1 MVKMML
7 FFLLILL
14 GAVTAPLC
22 LRAQDDLLRLLDS
35 QTVDRQAIDVAAATF
50 KGTRII
56 NGHSVETGA
65 GGDLQFL
72 ISHRFGTLNSGA
84 YHFFGLD
91 QSTIR
96 LALEYGLT
104 NRLMIGIGRS
114 SFEKTYD
121 SFAKYRLV
129 RQSSGA
135 RSVPV
140 SLTAFTSVAA
150 KTLRFPDPSQTYSF
164 STRLSYT
171 YQLLIARK
179 FSDRT
184 SLQLSPTLV
193 HRNLVESRQEEN
205 RVYAIGIG
213 GRQKLSNRIALTA
226 EYFYLLPGPT
236 ASRFSNSLSAGL
248 DIQTGGHVFQLH
260 VTNSQGMVEKLF
272 IPETLGTWSRG
283 DLYFGFNIVRSFS
296 LKPVK

>member
-1 MVKMML
+1 MRKKMF
-7 FFLLILL
+7 FFLLVLL
-14 GAVTAPLC
+14 AALPAPLR

-35 QTVDRQAIDVAAATF
+35 QTVDRQAVDVAAATF

-56 NGHSVETGA
+56 NGHSVETAA

-84 YHFFGLD
+84 YQFFGLD
-91 QSTIR
+91 QATIR

-104 NRLMIGIGRS
+104 PRLMVGIGRS

-121 SFAKYRLV
+121 GFAKYRLL

-140 SLTAFTSVAA
+140 SLTALTSVAA
-150 KTLRFPDPSQTYSF
+150 KTLRSPDPSRAFPF
-164 STRLSYT
+164 STRLAYT

-205 RVYAIGIG
+205 QVYAVGIG

-236 ASRFSNSLSAGL
+236 ADRFYNSLSAGL

-260 VTNSQGMVEKLF
+260 VTNSKGMVEKLF
-272 IPETLGTWSRG
+272 IPETFGTWGRG

-296 LKPVK
+296 LKPDK

>member
-1 MVKMML
+1 
-7 FFLLILL
+7 
-14 GAVTAPLC
+14 
-22 LRAQDDLLRLLDS
+22 
-35 QTVDRQAIDVAAATF
+35 
-50 KGTRII
+50 
-56 NGHSVETGA
+56 
-65 GGDLQFL
+65 
-72 ISHRFGTLNSGA
+72 
-84 YHFFGLD
+84 
-91 QSTIR
+91 
-96 LALEYGLT
+96 LEYGLT

-114 SFEKTYD
+114 SFEKTYE
-121 SFAKYRLV
+121 SFAKYRLL

-140 SLTAFTSVAA
+140 SLTVFTSVAA

-171 YQLLIARK
+171 YQLLFARK

-296 LKPVK
+296 LKPEK